1 MSEEKTTALQ
11 MRIAELEA
19 ENEALRDDLRE
30 EIKGLR
36 EDNHRLASMI
46 GEVSLFRNIDER
58 IAVLESIVDGL
69 SQQIRALEMEVS
81 DGKF

>member
-1 MSEEKTTALQ
+1 MDCNE
-11 MRIAELEA
+11 RIAELEA
-19 ENEALRDDLRE
+19 ENEALRDDLRGEIE
-30 EIKGLR
+30 ELR
-36 EDNHRLASMI
+36 EDNQRLTSMI